1 MITVGN
7 VQPVPD
13 TSASSSTTDE
23 SIPRAIV
30 TLGVTQAQAQKLI
43 YAQSRGQLY
52 LTLVNDA
59 TNLSNLPPTNLNNLL
74 D

>member
-1 MITVGN
+1 
-7 VQPVPD
+7 
-13 TSASSSTTDE
+13 
-23 SIPRAIV
+23 V

-52 LTLVNDA
+52 LTLVNSS
-59 TNLSNLPPTNLNNLL
+59 TTLQNLPPTNLTNLL

>member
-1 MITVGN
+1 M
-7 VQPVPD
+7 
-13 TSASSSTTDE
+13 
-23 SIPRAIV
+23 

-59 TNLSNLPPTNLNNLL
+59 TNLQNLPPTNLNNLL